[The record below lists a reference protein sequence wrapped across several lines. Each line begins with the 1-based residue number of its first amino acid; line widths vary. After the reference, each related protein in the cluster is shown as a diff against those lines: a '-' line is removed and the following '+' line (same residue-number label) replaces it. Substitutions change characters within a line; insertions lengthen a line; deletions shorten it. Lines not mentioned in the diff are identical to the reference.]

1 MNESEHRGG
10 SQHTELQGCRVE
22 ETVAARTHRISPTP
36 AFFNVFPEHVCASQ
50 FTDPPGGGS
59 LQHVSSLNPDPGGS
73 FLTRGNTQLK
83 SAQLPALQHSCA
95 VFPLTLE
102 ESLTISAGQVKLLHN
117 GRGDGE
123 GDGRGDGGGDGGWLS
138 EFFEEST
145 NAIAL
150 PPINR
155 KNKHIVINILILVF
169 IFILSI
175 KKLRKALLQGFH
187 NNHSEQPFHCR
198 KIYWEEAI

>member
-1 MNESEHRGG
+1 VNESEHRGG
-10 SQHTELQGCRVE
+10 SQHTELQGGRVAR
-22 ETVAARTHRISPTP
+22 ETVGVRTHRVLPTP

-50 FTDPPGGGS
+50 FIDPPLGRS

-73 FLTRGNTQLK
+73 FLTRGNTQSK

-117 GRGDGE
+117 GRGDGG
-123 GDGRGDGGGDGGWLS
+123 GDGGDGGWLS
-138 EFFEEST
+138 EFFEKST
-145 NAIAL
+145 IAL

-169 IFILSI
+169 IFIISI
-175 KKLRKALLQGFH
+175 KK
-187 NNHSEQPFHCR
+187 
-198 KIYWEEAI
+198 

>member
-10 SQHTELQGCRVE
+10 SQHTELQGGRVE
-22 ETVAARTHRISPTP
+22 ETVPARTHRISPTP
-36 AFFNVFPEHVCASQ
+36 AFFNIFPEHVCASQ
-50 FTDPPGGGS
+50 FIGAPGGGS
-59 LQHVSSLNPDPGGS
+59 LQHVSSLNPGPGGS

-83 SAQLPALQHSCA
+83 SAQLRALQHSCA

-117 GRGDGE
+117 GRGDG
-123 GDGRGDGGGDGGWLS
+123 GGGGGGDGRLS

-155 KNKHIVINILILVF
+155 KTKHIVINILILVF
-169 IFILSI
+169 IFIIS
-175 KKLRKALLQGFH
+175 K
-187 NNHSEQPFHCR
+187 
-198 KIYWEEAI
+198 Y

>member
-22 ETVAARTHRISPTP
+22 KTVAAGAHRISPTP

-50 FTDPPGGGS
+50 FIDAPEGGS
-59 LQHVSSLNPDPGGS
+59 LQHVSSLNPGPGGS

-123 GDGRGDGGGDGGWLS
+123 GEGEGDGGWLS

-169 IFILSI
+169 IFIISI
-175 KKLRKALLQGFH
+175 KKIRKALLRGVRNKH
-187 NNHSEQPFHCR
+187 PEQPFHCR
-198 KIYWEEAI
+198 TL

>member
-1 MNESEHRGG
+1 LQHSESVVPLAPDIAIRGATQVNESEHRGG
-10 SQHTELQGCRVE
+10 SQHTELQGCRVAR

-50 FTDPPGGGS
+50 FIDPPLGGS

-83 SAQLPALQHSCA
+83 WAQLPALQHSCA

-117 GRGDGE
+117 
-123 GDGRGDGGGDGGWLS
+123 GRGDGGGDGGWLS

-169 IFILSI
+169 IFIISI
-175 KKLRKALLQGFH
+175 KK
-187 NNHSEQPFHCR
+187 
-198 KIYWEEAI
+198 